1 MFNATMVGDY
11 CYAGTVWIGYD
22 DTQSVSSKVSY
33 AEGKGL
39 LGYFAW
45 HVGVDYNW
53 VLSQLGL
60 YA

>member
-1 MFNATMVGDY
+1 MLEQFGSVMM
-11 CYAGTVWIGYD
+11 ILK
-22 DTQSVSSKVSY
+22 SVSSKVSY